1 MGSSVN
7 QVKKMKLQELDDNL
21 KALKDKVISVDKT
34 TEQRIYLTC
43 ESENALDICTFL
55 YKDLGCR
62 FVTATGIDS
71 DNYFEILYHFTYDE
85 LGCVITVKSLVRDK
99 ENPSVDSLAN
109 LLPAAQWIER
119 ELYDVLG
126 IEFKGHPDMRR
137 LILADDWPEGVY
149 PLRKE
154 RKK

>member
-1 MGSSVN
+1 MGGSVN

-62 FVTATGIDS
+62 FVIATGIDS

-99 ENPSVDSLAN
+99 EKPSVDSLAN

-119 ELYDVLG
+119 EIHDVLG
-126 IEFKGHPDMRR
+126 IEFRGHPDMRR

>member
-1 MGSSVN
+1 MGGSVN

-62 FVTATGIDS
+62 FVIATGIDS
-71 DNYFEILYHFTYDE
+71 DNYFEILYHFTYDG

-99 ENPSVDSLAN
+99 EKPSVDSLAN

-119 ELYDVLG
+119 EIHDVLG

-137 LILADDWPEGVY
+137 LILADDCPEGVY

>member
-1 MGSSVN
+1 
-7 QVKKMKLQELDDNL
+7 MKLQELDDSL
-21 KALKDKVISVDKT
+21 KAVKDKVISTDKT

-55 YKDLGCR
+55 YKDMGLR
-62 FVTATGIDS
+62 FVIATGIDS
-71 DNYFEILYHFTYDE
+71 DNYFEILYHFAYDE
-85 LGCVITVKSLVRDK
+85 LGCVITVKSLIRDK
-99 ENPSVDSLAN
+99 NKPSVESLAN
-109 LLPAAQWIER
+109 LLPAAAWIER
-119 ELYDVLG
+119 EVHDELG

-137 LILADDWPEGVY
+137 LVLADDWPEGVY

>member
-1 MGSSVN
+1 MGGSVN

-62 FVTATGIDS
+62 FVIATGIDS

-99 ENPSVDSLAN
+99 EKPSVDSLAN